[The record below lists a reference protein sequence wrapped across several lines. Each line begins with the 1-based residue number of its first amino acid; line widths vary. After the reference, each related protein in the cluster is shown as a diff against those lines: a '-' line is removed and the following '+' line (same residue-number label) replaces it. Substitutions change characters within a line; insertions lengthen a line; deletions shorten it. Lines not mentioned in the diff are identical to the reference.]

1 MSAPISPALQVAAGP
16 AATGDRRGR
25 TGRVIASYLD
35 LRISDVERM
44 EVADELGRHY
54 SEGRL
59 DEAEFTQRLDRV
71 MGAATYQGLAGVLED
86 LPRPSAPVLV
96 APARRGPTPAR
107 RDRRPRTALGQ
118 VVVLA
123 LVTILLVTVS
133 HAANWVLG
141 PVLWI
146 CLLGLLIG
154 SVIQRRLRR

>member
-1 MSAPISPALQVAAGP
+1 MSAPISPALQIAAAP
-16 AATGDRRGR
+16 AMTGGGRGR
-25 TGRVIASYLD
+25 ADRVIASHLD

-86 LPRPSAPVLV
+86 LPRPSFQALV
-96 APARRGPTPAR
+96 APARRVPPPAR
-107 RDRRPRTALGQ
+107 RDRRQRTALGQ
-118 VVVLA
+118 IIVLTLFAIVV
-123 LVTILLVTVS
+123 VTVS
-133 HAANWVLG
+133 HAVNWVLG

-146 CLLGLLIG
+146 CLLCLLIG
-154 SVIQRRLRR
+154 SVIHRHHRR